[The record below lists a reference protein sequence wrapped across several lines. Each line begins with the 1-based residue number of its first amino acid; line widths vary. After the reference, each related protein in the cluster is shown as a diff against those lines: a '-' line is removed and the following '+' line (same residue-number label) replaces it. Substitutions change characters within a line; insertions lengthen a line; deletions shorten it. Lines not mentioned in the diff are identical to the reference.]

1 MAIDLTSE
9 PNFYKQKLLEAVG
22 ERLVEELFAI
32 EGDLLV
38 DILTRRYQLV
48 GCPDALKTKILYR
61 LNYLKELAEWEE
73 FNLHILDDQDNG
85 MLFAH

>member
-1 MAIDLTSE
+1 
-9 PNFYKQKLLEAVG
+9 
-22 ERLVEELFAI
+22 
-32 EGDLLV
+32 
-38 DILTRRYQLV
+38 V

-73 FNLHILDDQDNG
+73 FNLHILDDQNNG